1 MVWPVNQNQRS
12 RSPNTISYERL
23 KSVCI
28 CVLILKIIS
37 IIYLVNEANVKIVTG
52 SLITILDTKDEVSN
66 VNMTKKGNHRLLS
79 Y

>member
-1 MVWPVNQNQRS
+1 M
-12 RSPNTISYERL
+12 
-23 KSVCI
+23 CI

-37 IIYLVNEANVKIVTG
+37 IIYLVNEANVKMVTG

-66 VNMTKKGNHRLLS
+66 VNMAKKGNHRLLS